1 MTIIRPSTSTKIHLA
16 TLILGC
22 FFLLGSTLNAQNL
35 PEEEVETTT
44 QEKTGDFGLAIG
56 IKANTMG
63 FGGEV
68 TAQIKPK
75 LHLRLGGTYY
85 KYTLDM
91 KPFEDFVK
99 GEGYIKAGG
108 ISLLANWQLG
118 RVFFLSAGGIF
129 NLTEARVNGVSAK
142 SVYVGSIEVQ
152 PEDVGFVDIAVEPSL
167 KILPYA
173 GLGIG
178 RTISKNRVVS
188 FAFELGAAYINK
200 PKATLITTGM
210 LSPTSSPEQVDQLN
224 ENLSWIN
231 LYPMVSFQLSFKI
244 I

>member
-1 MTIIRPSTSTKIHLA
+1 MTNIRLSTSAKTHIA
-16 TLILGC
+16 GLIFGY
-22 FFLLGSTLNAQNL
+22 FLLIGSVLHAQNL
-35 PEEEVETTT
+35 PEEETSSSS
-44 QEKTGDFGLAIG
+44 QEATSDFGLAIG
-56 IKANTMG
+56 VKASTLG

-75 LHLRLGGTYY
+75 LHLRLGGTYF
-85 KYTLDM
+85 KYNLDM
-91 KPFEDFVK
+91 EPFEDFVK
-99 GEGYIKAGG
+99 GEGYVKAGG

-152 PEDVGFVDIAVEPSL
+152 PEDVGYVDIAVEPSL
-167 KILPYA
+167 KVSPYA

-210 LSPTSSPEQVDQLN
+210 LSPTSSPEQVNQLN